1 MRRQVTD
8 LQLARRCWDVG
19 LAGFALKSHY
29 VPTAERAAVL
39 NEALGGEVRVL
50 GALTLN
56 ASVGGLNPIA
66 VEIAAREGARI
77 LWMPT
82 LDAANHRAKHADLPP
97 GATPPM
103 WLALQRDL
111 DAQGVTVPVV
121 DVLDEA
127 GRPLPATREVLR
139 LAARHQLVVATGH
152 LSAYESRVVAEAA
165 FEAGVRHVIATHP
178 EFPQQDMSLDDQL
191 ALAGQGAFLERCFTT
206 PFTGKYEWAR
216 MVGNIRATGAEHTII
231 TTDLGQPHNPPVED
245 GLPLMADAL
254 QAAGFTD
261 EEITTMIVSNSRL
274 LAGADAR
281 HRPAAPASPET
292 LRDHHGRI
300 RAAARRERPRGRL
313 RVAGGR
319 LHRRRHRG
327 LRPGP
332 RGVPVLRRAR
342 RVPGGLEAA
351 GHDPGPGEGD
361 PPGRGRGGRPG
372 AGGQHAFPGPGGLS
386 PAGHPGP
393 GAAAGRP
400 DARAAAR
407 GDPHPLPGRPL
418 QLRPSAGRRPD
429 PAGPDGGPGAGPA
442 VGAPGARRA
451 AGVPLRAAPARDVRV
466 PAGRAGGHHARCS
479 T

>member
-1 MRRQVTD
+1 MKPSEWARLLVRGAYDLHVHVEPDVMRRQVTD

-82 LDAANHRAKHADLPP
+82 LDAANHRAKHADLPA

-121 DVLDEA
+121 DVLDDT
-127 GRPLPATREVLR
+127 GRPLPAAAEVLR

-152 LSAYESRVVAEAA
+152 LSAYESRVIAEAA

-216 MVGNIRATGAEHTII
+216 MVDNIRATGAERTII

-274 LAGADAR
+274 LAGAD
-281 HRPAAPASPET
+281 
-292 LRDHHGRI
+292 
-300 RAAARRERPRGRL
+300 
-313 RVAGGR
+313 
-319 LHRRRHRG
+319 
-327 LRPGP
+327 RPGP
-332 RGVPVLRRAR
+332 GQASP
-342 RVPGGLEAA
+342 
-351 GHDPGPGEGD
+351 
-361 PPGRGRGGRPG
+361 GRPG
-372 AGGQHAFPGPGGLS
+372 DTA
-386 PAGHPGP
+386 
-393 GAAAGRP
+393 
-400 DARAAAR
+400 
-407 GDPHPLPGRPL
+407 
-418 QLRPSAGRRPD
+418 
-429 PAGPDGGPGAGPA
+429 
-442 VGAPGARRA
+442 
-451 AGVPLRAAPARDVRV
+451 
-466 PAGRAGGHHARCS
+466 
-479 T
+479 